1 MNKNNNN
8 IEIVYKIS
16 IIKIWILFS
25 VFLCQVRTA
34 QGSLDSDLLN
44 NEKPPLSKEINFTKQ
59 ALKICA
65 EIYNEEI
72 SKSSMNFTAERE
84 DHRSNFINCLIQ
96 QTEEPLK
103 AIPIRSENFSSYRR
117 EKTEKLKQDHYN
129 THFEFKAN
137 LSGDKQS
144 DFEFD
149 AVIPILISPEKD
161 RSLFLQPGFVF
172 SLQRSSK
179 TQDGA
184 SVGLVYRFAVSE
196 GVIGVNVFHDY
207 NFVRDRIFN
216 YKASHNR
223 ISLGLDYQRKDSYLS
238 LNFYQP
244 ILTEDLDWIL
254 NDQGQKFRESGADVY
269 DLFFRQNISDTLDL
283 TTRLSHSEKEHADQ
297 SFEDRL
303 NVSAGVDYY
312 INCHAEISFHL
323 THDFEK
329 DKTVPWLGLVFH
341 FGPGNAAKN
350 CLKKSVQKTSKLF
363 TIAQRKKKIQLNRE
377 VRSPPIIL
385 PITVLPENTE
395 ELFQILEGGDINSD
409 TVWIFEQG
417 GPKHEFVNEDVL
429 LQFPNH
435 EDKLLVQSHQ
445 VLTYNNDLSQ
455 EDLTI
460 EQLRVENE
468 VNSEILHRVINHFKS
483 QGKEV
488 VVFGHSYGAMTVT
501 HYLAH
506 KGMEASADAY
516 VIMASRLD
524 AERKLY
530 ENLQQ
535 GIFLTFP
542 DYRNPEIYTTQ
553 PVNNQQRTEL
563 RLVGVISEYRYT
575 EELRGRDLS
584 NVIYVHGK
592 HDEAV
597 GALTDHEIQFLNS
610 HGAQVIAVEEDGHHG
625 SMIDREDIRMEISEA
640 LEELL

>member
-1 MNKNNNN
+1 MNQNNS

-16 IIKIWILFS
+16 IIKVWILFS
-25 VFLCQVRTA
+25 VFLCQVSVA
-34 QGSLDSDLLN
+34 QDSLDSDLLN
-44 NEKPPLSKEINFTKQ
+44 NEKPALNKEINFTKQ

-65 EIYNEEI
+65 EIYNEKI
-72 SKSSMNFTAERE
+72 SKSSINFTAERE
-84 DHRSNFINCLIQ
+84 DHRSNFINCLAQ
-96 QTEEPLK
+96 KTEEPLK
-103 AIPIRSENFSSYRR
+103 ANI
-117 EKTEKLKQDHYN
+117 Q
-129 THFEFKAN
+129 FEFKIN
-137 LSGDKQS
+137 LSEDEQS

-149 AVIPILISPEKD
+149 AVVPILISPEKD
-161 RSLFLQPGFVF
+161 KSLFLQPGFVF

-184 SVGLVYRFAVSE
+184 SVGLVYRFTVSE
-196 GVIGVNVFHDY
+196 GVIGVNVFYDY
-207 NFVRDRIFN
+207 NFVRNRIFN

-223 ISLGLDYQRKDSYLS
+223 ISVGLDYQRKDSYLS

-244 ILTEDLDWIL
+244 ILTKDLDWIL
-254 NDQGQKFRESGADVY
+254 NDQGQEFRESGADVY
-269 DLFFRQNISDTLDL
+269 DLFFRQSISDTLDL
-283 TTRLSHSEKEHADQ
+283 TTRLSHSEKDHADQ
-297 SFEDRL
+297 SFKDRL
-303 NVSAGVDYY
+303 NVSARVDYY
-312 INCHAEISFHL
+312 INCHSEISFHL

-329 DKTVPWLGLVFH
+329 DETVPWLGLVFH
-341 FGPGNAAKN
+341 FGPGNATKN
-350 CLKKSVQKTSKLF
+350 CLKKSVQKSSKLF

-377 VRSPPIIL
+377 VRSPPVILPIIL
-385 PITVLPENTE
+385 PITTLPENTE

-417 GPKHEFVNEDVL
+417 GPRHEFVSEDTL
-429 LQFPNH
+429 SQFPNH

-468 VNSEILHRVINHFKS
+468 MNSEILHRVINHFKN

-488 VVFGHSYGAMTVT
+488 VVFGHSYGAMTIT

-506 KGMEASADAY
+506 KGTEASADAY
-516 VIMASRLD
+516 VIMAGRLD

-553 PVNNQQRTEL
+553 PTNNQQRTEL

-610 HGAQVIAVEEDGHHG
+610 HGAQVIAVEEDGYHG
-625 SMIDREDIRMEISEA
+625 SMIDREDIRMEISKA